1 MTMTKKNAMTYAVML
16 FCTMGF
22 TVLEI
27 VDIYAIRAIG
37 KIVLGILIPCIF
49 AYMNKEVVLKRFLKF
64 KKEGMKLSVILA
76 MLTVA
81 IVLIYFFATKNI
93 IDYSGMLDSVM
104 ELSNGSLVNL
114 LLIDFHIIFIN
125 AFVEEFFFRGFVYHN
140 LKNSKWAISIS
151 SLLFAAYHTFMLF
164 GWFEPIIG
172 IASLLALVVVGCI
185 FIKINQKSESI
196 YPSWIIHASANLALN
211 ICGLILVLQSG
222 VMNV

>member
-1 MTMTKKNAMTYAVML
+1 MTKKNAIIYLVIIL
-16 FCTMGF
+16 CTMGF
-22 TVLEI
+22 AALEI
-27 VDIYAIRAIG
+27 VNIYAIRAIG

-49 AYMNKEVVLKRFLKF
+49 ACMNKDVALKSFLKF
-64 KKEGMKLSVILA
+64 KKEGMKTSVILA
-76 MLTVA
+76 LMTIAV
-81 IVLIYFFATKNI
+81 VLIYFFTTKNI
-93 IDYSGMLDSVM
+93 IDYSGMLDSIK

-151 SLLFAAYHTFMLF
+151 SLLFAVYHTFMLF

-185 FIKINQKSESI
+185 FIKINKKSESI

-211 ICGLILVLQSG
+211 ISGLILVLESG
-222 VMNV
+222 LMNV